1 MSHTHADDA
10 TPRGRI
16 LARLRG
22 ALADAPAAHTPP
34 AATAVAS
41 HYAGNTPNWPL
52 TERLTRLVNMMQS
65 VQTEV
70 HLVRESDWPARLAW
84 VVGDKGVRQIL
95 LAPQTT
101 HGDRAARALQQAGSS
116 ARIRAFDRDIEHWKA
131 ELFTDIDAG
140 FTTVRSAIA
149 ATGSLIL
156 WPDADEPRTVSLV
169 PPLHIALLDG
179 RKVHT
184 HFHEAMTAE
193 GWAAVGM
200 PTNALLVS
208 GPSKTSDI
216 QQTLAYGAHG
226 PRALVLLLIV
236 PDEVDL
242 TALATATGAYA

>member
-34 AATAVAS
+34 AATAVVS

-52 TERLTRLVNMMQS
+52 AERLTRLVNMMQS

-70 HLVRESDWPARLAW
+70 HLVREGDWPARLAW

-116 ARIRAFDRDIEHWKA
+116 ARKIGRAH
-131 ELFTDIDAG
+131 
-140 FTTVRSAIA
+140 V
-149 ATGSLIL
+149 
-156 WPDADEPRTVSLV
+156 
-169 PPLHIALLDG
+169 
-179 RKVHT
+179 
-184 HFHEAMTAE
+184 
-193 GWAAVGM
+193 
-200 PTNALLVS
+200 
-208 GPSKTSDI
+208 
-216 QQTLAYGAHG
+216 
-226 PRALVLLLIV
+226 
-236 PDEVDL
+236 
-242 TALATATGAYA
+242 